1 MYKEVRVCC
10 QAVPLAS
17 LTSVLGLCFWSLFF
31 TGTLGCLSRHQGGV
45 SCGLETF
52 LPGGLFTSISIE
64 ETFFS
69 LLWHVF
75 ASALGRS
82 SGDQVPEPALHPPN
96 LQRGC
101 G

>member
-1 MYKEVRVCC
+1 M
-10 QAVPLAS
+10 
-17 LTSVLGLCFWSLFF
+17 
-31 TGTLGCLSRHQGGV
+31 
-45 SCGLETF
+45 
-52 LPGGLFTSISIE
+52 PGGLFTSISIE

-82 SGDQVPEPALHPPN
+82 SGDQVPESALHPPN